1 MTLELGPRKRKARVI
16 HRYPNGDDP
25 RKREL
30 FGNDKKCS
38 KCKLIKSIK
47 NFHWK
52 SSYYRGKEKER
63 IQAECGACREKQRHA
78 KYSASPEIFLL
89 RAYQTIKQSS
99 ARRLRGRKSVT
110 ISFKDFMEAW
120 AAQKKKYGLIC
131 PISGQQMTYIQGLGN
146 LETNISIDR
155 IDSSLTYIKG
165 NIQFICRRIN
175 TMKHNESLG
184 SLVFW
189 SRAIVE
195 QNDV

>member
-1 MTLELGPRKRKARVI
+1 MTWALKPRKRKARVI
-16 HRYPNGDDP
+16 HRYPHGDDP

-30 FGNDKKCS
+30 FGDNKKCS
-38 KCKLIKSIK
+38 KCKLIKDIK

-89 RAYQTIKQSS
+89 RAYQMIKQRS
-99 ARRLRGRKSVT
+99 ARRLRGRKPVIIT
-110 ISFKDFMEAW
+110 FKDFMEAW
-120 AAQKKKYGLIC
+120 ATQKKKYGLIC
-131 PISGQQMTYIQGLGN
+131 PISGQQMTYLQGLGN

-155 IDSSLTYIKG
+155 IDSSLDYIKG

-184 SLVFW
+184 SLIFW

>member
-1 MTLELGPRKRKARVI
+1 MTWALKPRKRKARVI
-16 HRYPNGDDP
+16 HRYPHGDDP

-30 FGNDKKCS
+30 FGDNKKCS
-38 KCKLIKSIK
+38 KCKLIKEIK

-89 RAYQTIKQSS
+89 RAYQMIKQRS
-99 ARRLRGRKSVT
+99 ARRLRGRKPVIIT
-110 ISFKDFMEAW
+110 FKDFMEAW
-120 AAQKKKYGLIC
+120 ATQKKKYGLIC
-131 PISGQQMTYIQGLGN
+131 PISGQQMTYLQGLGN

-155 IDSSLTYIKG
+155 IDSSLDYIKG

-184 SLVFW
+184 SLIFW

>member
-1 MTLELGPRKRKARVI
+1 MTLELGPRKRKAKVI

-25 RKREL
+25 DKIKY
-30 FGNDKKCS
+30 FGKDKQCS
-38 KCKLIKSIK
+38 KCKLIKLVK
-47 NFHWK
+47 HFHWK
-52 SSYYRGKEKER
+52 SDYVKGKLKLR
-63 IQAECGACREKQRHA
+63 LQAECGECREKQRHA

-89 RAYQTIKQSS
+89 RAYQMIKQRS
-99 ARRLRGRKSVT
+99 ARRLRGRKPVIIT
-110 ISFKDFMEAW
+110 FKDFMEAW

-131 PISGQQMTYIQGLGN
+131 PISGQQMTYLQGLGN

-155 IDSSLTYIKG
+155 IDSSLDYIKG

-184 SLVFW
+184 SLIFW

>member
-1 MTLELGPRKRKARVI
+1 MTWALKPRKRKARVI
-16 HRYPNGDDP
+16 HRYPHGDDP

-30 FGNDKKCS
+30 FGDNKKCS
-38 KCKLIKSIK
+38 KCKLIKDIK

-63 IQAECGACREKQRHA
+63 IQAECGACREKQRHD

-89 RAYQTIKQSS
+89 RAYQMIKQRS
-99 ARRLRGRKSVT
+99 ACRLRGRKPVIIT
-110 ISFKDFMEAW
+110 FKDFMEAW
-120 AAQKKKYGLIC
+120 ATQKKKYGLIC
-131 PISGQQMTYIQGLGN
+131 PISGQQMTYLQGLGN

-155 IDSSLTYIKG
+155 IDSSLDYIKG

-184 SLVFW
+184 SLIFW

>member
-110 ISFKDFMEAW
+110 ITFKDFMEAW

>member
-1 MTLELGPRKRKARVI
+1 MTWALKPRKRKARVI
-16 HRYPNGDDP
+16 HRYPHGDDP

-30 FGNDKKCS
+30 FGDNKKCS
-38 KCKLIKSIK
+38 KCKLIKDIK

-89 RAYQTIKQSS
+89 RAYQMIKQRS
-99 ARRLRGRKSVT
+99 ARRLRGRKPVIIT
-110 ISFKDFMEAW
+110 FKDFMEAW

-131 PISGQQMTYIQGLGN
+131 PISGQQMTYLQGLGN

-155 IDSSLTYIKG
+155 IDSSLDYIKG
-165 NIQFICRRIN
+165 DIQFICRRIN

-184 SLVFW
+184 SLIFW